1 MLSRIAE
8 SMFWIGRY
16 VERAEDTARILQ
28 VQLRLFVEEPV
39 VPTATACTNL
49 LTLMGV
55 PAGSYDLDGAEQGG
69 RSAHETLVDLLAYD
83 RSQPSSI
90 AYCWAQSRDNARR
103 AREVIPSTVWE
114 LVNTTWQALPRVTP
128 HAVRSQH
135 SYLDWA
141 RERSALFYGLAR
153 GSMVRDEGWQFL
165 QLGRSL
171 EQADMTARLVTATTL
186 AEGAVPLPAALRGC
200 DAHDAF
206 LRTHRGWRASTQ
218 AMEFLVRDGSFP
230 RSVMHG
236 LTRALDALNAVSE
249 PTRGVGRPGEARYEL
264 GRMTQEL
271 AYMPVDELHADL
283 AGQMARVQRTC
294 AEVTAKISQDFFAGA
309 TAQSWTTEEA
319 R

>member
-8 SMFWIGRY
+8 SLFWIGRY
-16 VERAEDTARILQ
+16 VERAEDTSRILQ
-28 VQLRLFVEEPV
+28 VQMRLFVEEPA
-39 VPTATACTNL
+39 VPSDTACTNL

-55 PAGSYDLDGAEQGG
+55 PAGSYDLAGDG
-69 RSAHETLVDLLAYD
+69 RSPHETMVEVLAYD
-83 RSQPSSI
+83 RRRPSSI
-90 AYCWAQSRDNARR
+90 ASCWVQARDNARR

-114 LVNTTWQALPRVTP
+114 LINTTWQALP
-128 HAVRSQH
+128 HAMPRAIRSQH

-171 EQADMTARLVTATTL
+171 EQADMTARLLTATTL
-186 AEGAVPLPAALRGC
+186 ADGAFPWPAVLRGC

-206 LRTHRGWRASTQ
+206 LRTYRGWRASAQ
-218 AMEFLVRDGSFP
+218 AMEFLVQEGAFP

-236 LTRALDALNAVSE
+236 LTRALDALAAVSE
-249 PTRGVGRPGEARYEL
+249 DSKGVGRPGDARYEL
-264 GRMTQEL
+264 GRTTQEL
-271 AYMPVDELHADL
+271 AYLPTDHLLEQL
-283 AGQMARVQRTC
+283 AERMAEVQRTC
-294 AEVTAKISQDFFAGA
+294 QQATEAISRDFFAGA
-309 TAQSWTTEEA
+309 ATRSWTTEEA